1 MKVAAS
7 MVLIGIFISA
17 IIPQFS
23 VKMFALGLVSG
34 GEGTFSAL
42 FTIYINENTAKTT
55 KLRSSLVSICF
66 LAYAIGCIF
75 VNTLAYFTTNPNV
88 ITLVTAGLLIVSV
101 LPCFCGYIETP
112 YFLWK
117 RGRIGDLY
125 DALMTIYK
133 YNQDKYGMDPTL
145 QLGVQ
150 SKLMEYLGI
159 SSHVTQRTFFQQHAF
174 YLKKTRIKDAPSSNS
189 IVRLFKTKKYLH
201 HLVALVFLG
210 GLLYCLFFGLSIN
223 IQDLGLKDVKLNGI
237 LLGATQ
243 GLGYLGVAPFTHKMK
258 RRTWFMNFQFVIL
271 FGAIA
276 LFFLSV
282 IPQTSKVQL
291 AQSFTST
298 LVMAT
303 STSAMFPLF
312 FLYISEVFPTEIRG
326 SANAIVLFMAKLTG
340 CLSPILEEISMKLS
354 IHVLVGCSI
363 LVVPSLILCSKIKE
377 TLT

>member
-1 MKVAAS
+1 MRYGLYCENSAARVNAKFMLLFTNTIMCLILLISADYFGRKKLMKVAAS
-7 MVLIGIFISA
+7 MVLIGIFVSA

-150 SKLMEYLGI
+150 
-159 SSHVTQRTFFQQHAF
+159 
-174 YLKKTRIKDAPSSNS
+174 PSLWSTS
-189 IVRLFKTKKYLH
+189 GYLH
-201 HLVALVFLG
+201 TSLKE
-210 GLLYCLFFGLSIN
+210 LSFN
-223 IQDLGLKDVKLNGI
+223 NMH
-237 LLGATQ
+237 
-243 GLGYLGVAPFTHKMK
+243 FT
-258 RRTWFMNFQFVIL
+258 
-271 FGAIA
+271 
-276 LFFLSV
+276 
-282 IPQTSKVQL
+282 
-291 AQSFTST
+291 
-298 LVMAT
+298 
-303 STSAMFPLF
+303 
-312 FLYISEVFPTEIRG
+312 
-326 SANAIVLFMAKLTG
+326 
-340 CLSPILEEISMKLS
+340 
-354 IHVLVGCSI
+354 
-363 LVVPSLILCSKIKE
+363 
-377 TLT
+377 